1 MSERRPDFYLGTDID
16 GVHINAEQLN
26 VRSTDLNQLIGSVS
40 FTEALFHILHGRL
53 PDEVEKKLFD
63 LVLVAF
69 HGGFG
74 LLPPTTFVP
83 RIVAGTG
90 VTTAQALAAGFL
102 ASGPYHV
109 GATEEA
115 MRFYASVAAQF
126 QLEHGVQPGQSGST
140 QSRAGQLEEYACQ
153 AAARRLAEGGTVG
166 GFGHPL
172 LRRDPRPAHIRRT
185 LVDMQ
190 VDSPWFDIYDGIV
203 RCMQEKK
210 GVPPN
215 VDGITGAI
223 LLHLGFQAQHGTG
236 MFLLARAAAMLAH
249 IIEEQTDMPYQT
261 MKRFMLLPIAAPRLF
276 NADFKKHAR
285 RFNKL
290 RDTRVVNVLRNVV
303 NRRAR
308 LEAEAKARADQAV
321 ISEYRSTRGQAILAD
336 VFPGMMAAVG
346 EDAFVAAAHGAESD
360 SGSRGDAGK
369 EGSREDDAGNG
380 SLVDSLI
387 PDEDD
392 DCSTADMIAGA
403 EALLATCLD
412 TESAPGAEQDAPPA
426 EAVKLLEQALEL
438 VRQAGTHVDD
448 GPGRS
453 I

>member
-1 MSERRPDFYLGTDID
+1 MSGRRPDFYLGTDID

-26 VRSTDLNQLIGSVS
+26 VRSADLNQLIGSVS

-53 PDEVEKKLFD
+53 PDEIEKNLFD

-115 MRFYASVAAQF
+115 MRFYASVATQF
-126 QLEHGVQPGQSGST
+126 QSEHGQSK
-140 QSRAGQLEEYACQ
+140 QNAGQLEEYACQ
-153 AAARRLAEGGTVG
+153 ATAQRLEEGGTVG

-172 LRRDPRPAHIRRT
+172 LRKDPRPAHIRRT

-203 RCMQEKK
+203 RCMHEKK

-290 RDTRVVNVLRNVV
+290 RDSKTVNVLRNVL

-308 LEAEAKARADQAV
+308 REAEARARANQSV
-321 ISEYRSTRGQAILAD
+321 ISQYRSTRGQAVLAD
-336 VFPGMMAAVG
+336 VFPGMSPTVG
-346 EDAFVAAAHGAESD
+346 EDPFVAAAH
-360 SGSRGDAGK
+360 SGETQDGTRAGK
-369 EGSREDDAGNG
+369 QQGAGEEA
-380 SLVDSLI
+380 I
-387 PDEDD
+387 PDESHGNGALAETLISDEFD
-392 DCSTADMIAGA
+392 DCSSADMITGA
-403 EALLATCLD
+403 EALLTTCLEND
-412 TESAPGAEQDAPPA
+412 TAPGSEQRAPPP
-426 EAVKLLEQALEL
+426 EAVKLLGQALEL
-438 VRQAGTHVDD
+438 VRQAGTLVEADSPS
-448 GPGRS
+448 GNPG
-453 I
+453 

>member
-1 MSERRPDFYLGTDID
+1 MSASRPGFYLGTDID
-16 GVHINAEQLN
+16 GCHINAEQLN

-53 PDEVEKKLFD
+53 PDETEKALFD
-63 LVLVAF
+63 VVLVAF

-115 MRFYASVAAQF
+115 MRFYASVGTQF
-126 QLEHGVQPGQSGST
+126 QAEHASSET
-140 QSRAGQLEEYACQ
+140 SAAQLEEYAYQ
-153 AAARRLAEGGTVG
+153 VASKRLEDGKTVG

-172 LRRDPRPAHIRRT
+172 LRKDPRPSHVRRT
-185 LVDMQ
+185 LVDMK

-203 RCMQEKK
+203 RCMREKK

-223 LLHLGFQAQHGTG
+223 LLHLGFRSEHGTG
-236 MFLLARAAAMLAH
+236 LFLLARAAAMLAH

-261 MKRFMLLPIAAPRLF
+261 MKRFMVTPIVAPRVF

-290 RDTRVVNVLRNVV
+290 RDSKPINAVRNVFTW
-303 NRRAR
+303 
-308 LEAEAKARADQAV
+308 KARKAAEKSEAADQTV
-321 ISEYRSTRGQAILAD
+321 ISEYRTSRGDAALAGD
-336 VFPGMMAAVG
+336 FSAGAAADG
-346 EDAFVAAAHGAESD
+346 DAFVAGAHTAEQDSPAALDAEPIL
-360 SGSRGDAGK
+360 
-369 EGSREDDAGNG
+369 DDELIECSPAD
-380 SLVDSLI
+380 LVI
-387 PDEDD
+387 
-392 DCSTADMIAGA
+392 GA
-403 EALLATCLD
+403 EALLEASLEEDGT
-412 TESAPGAEQDAPPA
+412 SNA
-426 EAVKLLEQALEL
+426 EADKLLAQALDL
-438 VRQAGTHVDD
+438 VRQAEGLVKET
-448 GPGRS
+448 PRS
-453 I
+453 

>member
-1 MSERRPDFYLGTDID
+1 MSGRRPDFYLGTDID

-53 PDEVEKKLFD
+53 PDEIEKNLFD

-83 RIVAGTG
+83 RVVAGTG

-115 MRFYASVAAQF
+115 MRFYASVAMRF
-126 QLEHGVQPGQSGST
+126 QSEHGDAKQN
-140 QSRAGQLEEYACQ
+140 AGQLEEYACQ
-153 AAARRLAEGGTVG
+153 AAAERLEAGGTVG

-172 LRRDPRPAHIRRT
+172 LRKDPRPAHIRRT

-249 IIEEQTDMPYQT
+249 IIEEQTEMPYQT

-290 RDTRVVNVLRNVV
+290 RDSKAVNIVRNLL

-308 LEAEAKARADQAV
+308 REAEAKALADQSV
-321 ISEYRSTRGQAILAD
+321 IRQYRDARGQTVLGDA
-336 VFPGMMAAVG
+336 FPGMVC
-346 EDAFVAAAHGAESD
+346 HN
-360 SGSRGDAGK
+360 R
-369 EGSREDDAGNG
+369 
-380 SLVDSLI
+380 
-387 PDEDD
+387 
-392 DCSTADMIAGA
+392 
-403 EALLATCLD
+403 
-412 TESAPGAEQDAPPA
+412 
-426 EAVKLLEQALEL
+426 
-438 VRQAGTHVDD
+438 
-448 GPGRS
+448 
-453 I
+453 

>member
-1 MSERRPDFYLGTDID
+1 MSGSRPDFYLGTDID
-16 GVHINAEQLN
+16 GCHINAEQLN
-26 VRSTDLNQLIGSVS
+26 VRSTDLNRLIGSVS

-53 PDEVEKKLFD
+53 PDETERKLFD
-63 LVLVAF
+63 VVLVAF

-115 MRFYASVAAQF
+115 MRLYASVGTRFQAEHSSSETSAA
-126 QLEHGVQPGQSGST
+126 
-140 QSRAGQLEEYACQ
+140 QLEEYAYQ
-153 AAARRLAEGGTVG
+153 AAAKRLEEGKTVG

-172 LRRDPRPAHIRRT
+172 LRKDPRPSHVRRT
-185 LVDMQ
+185 LVDMK

-203 RCMQEKK
+203 RCMREKK

-223 LLHLGFQAQHGTG
+223 LLHLGFRAQHGTG
-236 MFLLARAAAMLAH
+236 LFLLARAAAMLAH

-261 MKRFMLLPIAAPRLF
+261 MKRFMLLPIVSPRLF

-290 RDTRVVNVLRNVV
+290 RDSKMINAVRNVFTWKA
-303 NRRAR
+303 RR
-308 LEAEAKARADQAV
+308 EAEKSESADQAI
-321 ISEYRSTRGQAILAD
+321 ISDYRMSRGTTALAGD
-336 VFPGMMAAVG
+336 FAASATADG
-346 EDAFVAAAHGAESD
+346 DAFVAGAHTAEQESPAALDAEPIL
-360 SGSRGDAGK
+360 GDT
-369 EGSREDDAGNG
+369 
-380 SLVDSLI
+380 LV
-387 PDEDD
+387 E
-392 DCSTADMIAGA
+392 CSPSELVAGA
-403 EALLATCLD
+403 EALL
-412 TESAPGAEQDAPPA
+412 
-426 EAVKLLEQALEL
+426 EARLENNGTSSPEADRLLAQALDL
-438 VRQAGTHVDD
+438 VRQATSLVK
-448 GPGRS
+448 
-453 I
+453 